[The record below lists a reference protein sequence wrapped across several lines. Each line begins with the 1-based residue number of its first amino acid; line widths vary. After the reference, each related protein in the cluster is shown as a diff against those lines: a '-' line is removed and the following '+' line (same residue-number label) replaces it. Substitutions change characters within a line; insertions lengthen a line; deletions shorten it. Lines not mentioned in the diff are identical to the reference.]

1 MRASKLFWP
10 YFRRFTKLMCFQDL
24 VFIAIFKLCAV
35 LGVTEM
41 QLVRERAS
49 DGVSHPTLPP
59 PPADDARPPVTHSD
73 NVSPHLTKRM
83 SKGS

>member
-24 VFIAIFKLCAV
+24 VFIAIFKLWAV

-49 DGVSHPTLPP
+49 ERWSESSHPPS
-59 PPADDARPPVTHSD
+59 ASR
-73 NVSPHLTKRM
+73 
-83 SKGS
+83 